1 MADDALLVKLYQ
13 KVSGCPLF
21 DLKAYLEY
29 TEKVN
34 ISSIWKIL
42 TYLLVNGLFVVLDM
56 VVGFFSLI
64 LSFFEKI
71 DLYGTYKHTVYDMS
85 KKLWQGLLGS
95 GNYTQSIVYA
105 LVAIGAFCGF
115 IAYIFSK
122 GDVVR
127 RLLHLFAVL
136 LLGFGYYG
144 TMQNTSG
151 GLYILDS
158 IHNFATSASQT
169 IAQVSLTDPQDSHK
183 QLSSNQ
189 SVTDNYV
196 AKTAY
201 AAYLYVN
208 TGRLDGKY
216 YNNQTGQL
224 EDFDDSQVLGKTV
237 NGSFQKVKTAD
248 RDKKGG
254 YLDELGT
261 DADEG
266 KEKDRWVSA
275 VFDYLPIK
283 FIYVGLKIIE
293 AIILGIPLVLVQ
305 FLGFLAQLVVL
316 FLIAFFPLA
325 LILSLIPS
333 LSDTIFNTMKL
344 MGGASIFPAF
354 VGFMTLMVFYME
366 SLIAAFVSTGFGKL
380 SSGDTA
386 TFGDYLPAVQLLIQ
400 TFLEGV
406 TLVAFWKN
414 KERTLAYLLGHHN
427 ARAINQLTD
436 TVANKAQTTLSHPKE
451 MYDNAADTAMMTLG
465 VGTGAAVMAKEHLS
479 NAMSKLKPDYDNI
492 QTDEVS
498 QDYNE
503 DDSNINPM
511 DLSTDTWDTDMPDYD
526 EPAQDANEDMP
537 NLDELLADRHDQEE
551 ALGYDEVSPQD
562 EILSEEIPDLA
573 NIDYDEVTSN
583 NLDSQD
589 NLEAPEKEVVSQGDV
604 TPDSILD
611 DNLDPIET
619 PDYDTIDLNQAQDD
633 SQSQTVVEALTYQPE
648 EDHLIYDD
656 LSSDSRSAMPQTD
669 TSSAIEDLANR
680 PKASQNPKKRTSKD
694 LPNDYRIYQLEEDL
708 AAYQNAPDL
717 GELQAKTAFERGL
730 KKTLSK
736 QKQYEHNKKRMS
748 HIEQELVRL
757 RGEDH
762 V

>member
-34 ISSIWKIL
+34 ISSVWKIL

-56 VVGFFSLI
+56 VVGFFSLV
-64 LSFFEKI
+64 LSFFEKM

-115 IAYIFSK
+115 IAYVFSK

-158 IHNFATSASQT
+158 IHNLATSASQT
-169 IAQVSLTDPQDSHK
+169 IAQVTLTDPQDSQK

-216 YNNQTGQL
+216 VNNQTGQL
-224 EDFDDSQVLGKTV
+224 EDFDDSQVLGKNT
-237 NGSFQKVKTAD
+237 NSGFQKVKTAD

-283 FIYVGLKIIE
+283 FIYVGLKIVE

-316 FLIAFFPLA
+316 CLIAFFPLA

-366 SLIAAFVSTGFGKL
+366 SLIVAFVSTGFGKL

-436 TVANKAQTTLSHPKE
+436 TVASKVQTPLSHPKE
-451 MYDNAADTAMMTLG
+451 MYDNAADMAMMTLG
-465 VGTGAAVMAKEHLS
+465 AGAGAAVMAKEHLS
-479 NAMSKLKPDYDNI
+479 NAMSKLKPDYDSI
-492 QTDEVS
+492 QANEVP

-503 DDSNINPM
+503 DDSNIDSMELLN
-511 DLSTDTWDTDMPDYD
+511 DTWDSDRLDDD
-526 EPAQDANEDMP
+526 EPAQDASEETPD
-537 NLDELLADRHDQEE
+537 LDELLADSQEQE
-551 ALGYDEVSPQD
+551 DPL
-562 EILSEEIPDLA
+562 
-573 NIDYDEVTSN
+573 DYDEVNPQEDALSEE
-583 NLDSQD
+583 LPD
-589 NLEAPEKEVVSQGDV
+589 LED
-604 TPDSILD
+604 I
-611 DNLDPIET
+611 
-619 PDYDTIDLNQAQDD
+619 DYDGLETLDHLGEQ
-633 SQSQTVVEALTYQPE
+633 QTSVNPDVLVEEQLEIPDRSDYDVQENHQPQPE
-648 EDHLIYDD
+648 EELLDNSPQEQPIYEE
-656 LSSDSRSAMPQTD
+656 LPQTEMP
-669 TSSAIEDLANR
+669 TAIEELSNR
-680 PKASQNPKKRTSKD
+680 SKASQKSPKRTSKD